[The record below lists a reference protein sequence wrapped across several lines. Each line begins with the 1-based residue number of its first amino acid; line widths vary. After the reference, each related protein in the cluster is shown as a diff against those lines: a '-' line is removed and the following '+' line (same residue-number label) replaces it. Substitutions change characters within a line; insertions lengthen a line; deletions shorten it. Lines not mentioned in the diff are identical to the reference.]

1 MLVPQVDELVVFNRP
16 MPLNQLSVAG
26 VSREPGSTLER
37 QRLALEN
44 QLTANGLAEQSWQLS
59 NGLAEQRWRAGSSQC
74 LANLNSWPSRLSL
87 VEWTTLLKLSW
98 LRSILI
104 LQQLQE
110 GRTSNRPNVANH
122 QSWSAEWFQL
132 NSQHRKSKVQILKW
146 PSLCL
151 LRIIHDHDKK
161 GLHCITHTFMLFVQG
176 VSVRGH
182 HIKTYHIFMHQFHHI
197 LLLKH

>member
-1 MLVPQVDELVVFNRP
+1 MSPWKTLFEVSQCFLLVWPHESLVLYREMLVPQVDELVVFNRP

-87 VEWTTLLKLSW
+87 VE
-98 LRSILI
+98 
-104 LQQLQE
+104 
-110 GRTSNRPNVANH
+110 
-122 QSWSAEWFQL
+122 
-132 NSQHRKSKVQILKW
+132 
-146 PSLCL
+146 
-151 LRIIHDHDKK
+151 
-161 GLHCITHTFMLFVQG
+161 
-176 VSVRGH
+176 
-182 HIKTYHIFMHQFHHI
+182 
-197 LLLKH
+197 

>member
-1 MLVPQVDELVVFNRP
+1 MFPSRLASRVSCCREMLVPQVDELVVFNRP

-87 VEWTTLLKLSW
+87 VE
-98 LRSILI
+98 
-104 LQQLQE
+104 
-110 GRTSNRPNVANH
+110 
-122 QSWSAEWFQL
+122 
-132 NSQHRKSKVQILKW
+132 
-146 PSLCL
+146 
-151 LRIIHDHDKK
+151 
-161 GLHCITHTFMLFVQG
+161 
-176 VSVRGH
+176 
-182 HIKTYHIFMHQFHHI
+182 
-197 LLLKH
+197 